1 MTKKIDIEK
10 NLQRLEELV
19 HGLESGDL
27 TLDDSLKN
35 FEEGVKLYTD
45 SKGYLEKVEKKV
57 LELTDKLEAK
67 EIE

>member
-1 MTKKIDIEK
+1 MTKKIDIEQ
-10 NLQRLEELV
+10 NLKRLEELV
-19 HGLESGDL
+19 HGLESGEL

-57 LELTDKLEAK
+57 LELTDKLEEK

>member
-1 MTKKIDIEK
+1 MVKKIDIEQ
-10 NLQRLEELV
+10 NLKRLEELV
-19 HGLESGDL
+19 HGLESGEL

-57 LELTDKLEAK
+57 LELTDKLEEK

>member
-1 MTKKIDIEK
+1 MAKKIDIEK

-19 HGLESGDL
+19 HGLESGEL

-57 LELTDKLEAK
+57 LELTDKLEEK

>member
-1 MTKKIDIEK
+1 MASKIDIES
-10 NLQRLEELV
+10 NLKKLEELV
-19 HGLESGDL
+19 HGLESGEL
-27 TLDDSLKN
+27 SLDESLKN

-57 LELTDKLEAK
+57 LELTDKLEEK

>member
-1 MTKKIDIEK
+1 MAKKIDIEK

-19 HGLESGDL
+19 HGLESGEL

-45 SKGYLEKVEKKV
+45 SKGYLEKVEQKV

>member
-1 MTKKIDIEK
+1 MAKKIDIEQ
-10 NLQRLEELV
+10 NLKRLEELV
-19 HGLESGDL
+19 HGLESGEL

-57 LELTDKLEAK
+57 LELTDKLEEK